1 MVKKAGSVVGE
12 MIVAEYKK
20 LLELNKQ
27 LNHELKKGGTSLD
40 RILSE
45 SWKLMQSIDRQPP
58 PKKESELQ
66 AIHQI
71 LAELVE
77 LQKENQEL
85 IQERM
90 EELSRELSQVKTGKQ
105 AQRAYHNKS
114 RDAKFLDQFK

>member
-1 MVKKAGSVVGE
+1 MGE

-27 LNHELKKGGTSLD
+27 LNHELIKGGTSLD
-40 RILSE
+40 KLLGE
-45 SWKLMQSIDRQPP
+45 SWKLMQSIDKKPP
-58 PKKESELQ
+58 PKKEAELQ
-66 AIHQI
+66 EIHQI
-71 LAELVE
+71 LEELVE

-105 AQRAYHNKS
+105 AQQAYHNKS
-114 RDAKFLDQFK
+114 RDARFLDQFK